1 MAIERLKRISLV
13 GSAADKHALLDRL
26 QALGC
31 AHLVP
36 LAPPAEEPEK
46 RPPAHAED
54 ARKALRWL
62 LDEPEKRRQVRA
74 SAHASGD
81 GFDIAATVQ
90 QVLAAKD
97 RLRTALD
104 RRDALAQRA
113 RDLADW
119 GDFTLPPPADLG
131 GRKLWFYRLPLR
143 QLAALDELELP
154 WQIVRRDNRQAYLVV
169 IAAEEPPRDALPVP
183 RDHTG
188 AVSLAEVERQL
199 EAAELALQDAQAE
212 RRALTRWIH
221 LLTKHFARA
230 EDQAVLRHAQSQAL
244 DVDGLFAVQGW
255 VGVSRLPAVEVLAR
269 EQGLALLIEDP
280 APDDAPPTLLSNPQ
294 RLGAGE
300 DLVQFYQMPAYDS
313 FDPSRVLFFSFAI
326 FFAMI
331 LSDAGYAALLGLGLG
346 LFWRRL
352 GASPAGRR
360 FRVLASAIAGA
371 SFAWGVA
378 VGSYFG
384 FAPPPGSLPARLD
397 VLDLNDFETMM
408 RLSVGVG
415 VFHVVLA
422 NLVRMGNLWPRL
434 QALAPLGWML
444 VALGGFTL
452 WLALSAIDGA
462 PSGAGDTAA
471 AGPALLARTAGYAGI
486 GLGLALVFF
495 ASSTR
500 PVTGLGSVLMRG
512 LDGLMALTQVTKIFG
527 DTLSY
532 LRLFALGLA
541 SASLALTFNDLA
553 RQVGEQ
559 VPGLGLLLQILLLVI
574 GHGLNLALGLVSGV
588 VHGLRLNY
596 IEFYNWALSGE
607 GYPFRPFKK
616 TETAE

>member
-13 GSAADKHALLDRL
+13 GSAHDKDAVLDRL

-36 LAPPAEEPEK
+36 LAPPAEEPER
-46 RPPAHAED
+46 RPPEHAED
-54 ARKALRWL
+54 ARTARRWL
-62 LDEPEKRRQVRA
+62 LDEPDKRRQVR
-74 SAHASGD
+74 GED

-90 QVLAAKD
+90 QVLGARD
-97 RLRTALD
+97 RLRAALD
-104 RRDALAQRA
+104 RRDALALRA

-119 GDFTLPPPADLG
+119 GEFTLPPPADLG

-143 QLAALDELELP
+143 QIAALNDLDLP
-154 WQIVRRDNRQAYLVV
+154 WQIVRRDNRQAFLVV
-169 IAAEEPPRDALPVP
+169 IAAEEPARDALPVP

-188 AVSLAEVERQL
+188 AQSLSDVERQL
-199 EAAELALQDAQAE
+199 EAAELALEDAQAE
-212 RRALTRWIH
+212 RRALTRWIY

-230 EDQAVLRHAQSQAL
+230 EDQAVLRHAGSQTL
-244 DVDGLFAVQGW
+244 DTDGLFALQGW
-255 VGVSRLPAVEVLAR
+255 VGVSQLAAVEAQAR

-280 APDDAPPTLLSNPQ
+280 APGDAPPTLLTNPKS
-294 RLGAGE
+294 LGAGE
-300 DLVQFYQMPAYDS
+300 DLVRFYQMPAYDS
-313 FDPSRVLFFSFAI
+313 FDPSRLLFFSFAI

-331 LSDAGYAALLGLGLG
+331 LSDAGYAALVGLGLL
-346 LFWRRL
+346 LFWRKL
-352 GASPAGRR
+352 GASMAGRR

-384 FAPPPGSLPARLD
+384 FAPPPGSLPAQLH
-397 VLDLNDFETMM
+397 VLDLDDFETMM

-422 NLVRMGNLWPRL
+422 NLVRVGSLWPRL
-434 QALAPLGWML
+434 QALAPVGWIL
-444 VALGGFTL
+444 VAVGGFTL
-452 WLALSAIDGA
+452 WLALSAMESSA
-462 PSGAGDTAA
+462 PE
-471 AGPALLARTAGYAGI
+471 PALFAQTAGYGGI
-486 GLGLALVFF
+486 GLGLLLVFF
-495 ASSTR
+495 ASSAR
-500 PVTGLGSVLMRG
+500 PIAGLGSVLMRG
-512 LDGLMALTQVTKIFG
+512 LDGLLALTQVTKIFG

-553 RQVGEQ
+553 QQVGEQ
-559 VPGLGLLLQILLLVI
+559 VPGLGLLLQILLLLI
-574 GHGLNLALGLVSGV
+574 GHGLNMALGLVSGV

-616 TETAE
+616 TEMVE

>member
-1 MAIERLKRISLV
+1 V
-13 GSAADKHALLDRL
+13 LD
-26 QALGC
+26 
-31 AHLVP
+31 
-36 LAPPAEEPEK
+36 
-46 RPPAHAED
+46 
-54 ARKALRWL
+54 
-62 LDEPEKRRQVRA
+62 
-74 SAHASGD
+74 
-81 GFDIAATVQ
+81 
-90 QVLAAKD
+90 AKD

-143 QLAALDELELP
+143 QLAALDDLDLP

-169 IAAEEPPRDALPVP
+169 IAAEEPPPDALPVP
-183 RDHTG
+183 RDHAG
-188 AVSLAEVERQL
+188 ALPLSEVERQL
-199 EAAELALQDAQAE
+199 EAAELALEDVQAE
-212 RRALTRWIH
+212 RRALTRWIY

-244 DVDGLFAVQGW
+244 DIDGLFAVQGW
-255 VGVSRLPAVEVLAR
+255 VGVSQLAAVEALAQQ
-269 EQGLALLIEDP
+269 QGLALLVEDP
-280 APDDAPPTLLSNPQ
+280 APDDTPPTLLTNPE

-300 DLVQFYQMPAYDS
+300 DLVHFYQMPAYDS

-331 LSDAGYAALLGLGLG
+331 LSDAGYAALLGLGLL
-346 LFWRRL
+346 LFWRKL

-384 FAPPPGSLPARLD
+384 FSPPAGSLPAQLH
-397 VLDLNDFETMM
+397 VLDLNDFDTMM

-422 NLVRMGNLWPRL
+422 NLVRIGNLWPRF
-434 QALAPLGWML
+434 QALAPLGWIL
-444 VALGGFTL
+444 IATGGFTL
-452 WLALSAIDGA
+452 WLAISA
-462 PSGAGDTAA
+462 PEPAA
-471 AGPALLARTAGYAGI
+471 LGEAVGYAAI

-500 PVTGLGSVLMRG
+500 AVTGLGSVLMRG

-559 VPGLGLLLQILLLVI
+559 VPGLGLLLQILLLLI
-574 GHGLNLALGLVSGV
+574 GHGLNMALGLVSGV

-616 TETAE
+616 TEMTE

>member
-13 GSAADKHALLDRL
+13 GSGHDKPAVLDRL

-36 LAPPAEEPEK
+36 LAPPPEEPEN
-46 RPPAHAED
+46 RPPEHAED
-54 ARKALRWL
+54 ARKALRYL
-62 LDEPEKRRQVRA
+62 LDEPEKRRQV
-74 SAHASGD
+74 HAED

-90 QVLAAKD
+90 QVLDNKD
-97 RLRTALD
+97 RLRAALD

-113 RDLADW
+113 KDLADW
-119 GDFTLPPPADLG
+119 GDFTLPPAEALG

-143 QLAALDELELP
+143 HLAALSELELP
-154 WQIVRRDNRQAYLVV
+154 WEIVRRDNRQAYLVV
-169 IAAEEPPRDALPVP
+169 VAAEEPPRDALPVP

-188 AVSLAEVERQL
+188 ALSLSEVERQL
-199 EAAELALQDAQAE
+199 EAAELALEDRQAE
-212 RRALTRWIH
+212 RRALTRWIY

-230 EDQAVLRHAQSQAL
+230 EDQAVLRHAQSQTL
-244 DVDGLFAVQGW
+244 DTDGLFAVQGW
-255 VGVSRLPAVEVLAR
+255 VGVSRLPAVEALAR
-269 EQGLALLIEDP
+269 EQGLALLTEDP
-280 APDDAPPTLLSNPQ
+280 APGDAPPTLLTNPEN
-294 RLGAGE
+294 LGAGE
-300 DLVQFYQMPAYDS
+300 DLVHFYQMPAYDS

-331 LSDAGYAALLGLGLG
+331 LSDAGYAALLGLGLV
-346 LFWRRL
+346 LFWGKL
-352 GASPAGRR
+352 GASTAGRR
-360 FRVLASAIAGA
+360 LRVLGSAIAGA

-384 FAPPPGSLPARLD
+384 FSPPAGSLPAQLH
-397 VLDLNDFETMM
+397 VLDLDDFEAMM
-408 RLSVGVG
+408 RLSVGIG

-422 NLVRMGNLWPRL
+422 NLVRIGNLWPRF
-434 QALAPLGWML
+434 QALAPLGWIL
-444 VALGGFTL
+444 VAVGGFTL
-452 WLALSAIDGA
+452 WLAVSA
-462 PSGAGDTAA
+462 PEPAA
-471 AGPALLARTAGYAGI
+471 LGQTAGYGGI
-486 GLGLALVFF
+486 ALGLALVFF
-495 ASSTR
+495 ATSAR
-500 PVTGLGSVLMRG
+500 PITGLGSVLMRG
-512 LDGLMALTQVTKIFG
+512 LDGLLALTQVTKIFG

-559 VPGLGLLLQILLLVI
+559 VPGLGLLLQILLLLI
-574 GHGLNLALGLVSGV
+574 GHGLNMALGLVSGV

-616 TETAE
+616 TEMME